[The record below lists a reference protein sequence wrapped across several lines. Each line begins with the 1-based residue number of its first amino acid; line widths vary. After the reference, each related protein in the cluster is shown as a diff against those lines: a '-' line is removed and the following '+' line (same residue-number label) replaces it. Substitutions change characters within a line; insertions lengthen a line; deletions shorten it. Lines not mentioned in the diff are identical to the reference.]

1 MTGKY
6 AVEEVQDQNNSH
18 PKNYLE
24 RNVLF
29 LDDFFVEAAAR
40 WGVEVF
46 GFVNQGLC
54 SPEVLEVGC
63 ALAGGR
69 GARSLRCSVLARFA
83 NSAEDELHYCLAKF
97 TCRAR
102 LVNVR

>member
-1 MTGKY
+1 
-6 AVEEVQDQNNSH
+6 
-18 PKNYLE
+18 
-24 RNVLF
+24 
-29 LDDFFVEAAAR
+29 
-40 WGVEVF
+40 
-46 GFVNQGLC
+46 
-54 SPEVLEVGC
+54 
-63 ALAGGR
+63 LAGGR